1 MGDAAAC
8 GDASTKPAIE
18 GAASGPLGVAVEHVM
33 ADNSAASPMA
43 RNSPAPSLDD
53 SPM

>member
-1 MGDAAAC
+1 MGDTGICPACPVAA
-8 GDASTKPAIE
+8 DAG
-18 GAASGPLGVAVEHVM
+18 GAATGAKPMAVDHLMV
-33 ADNSAASPMA
+33 DTTAASPMA